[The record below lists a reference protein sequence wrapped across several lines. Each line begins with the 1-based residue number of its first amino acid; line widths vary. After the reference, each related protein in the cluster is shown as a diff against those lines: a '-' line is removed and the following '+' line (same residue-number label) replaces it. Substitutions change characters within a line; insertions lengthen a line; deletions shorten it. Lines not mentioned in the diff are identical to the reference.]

1 MIGTYDVSAS
11 TFQVGYEP
19 WRAVDLSFGITEWAI
34 TSANVSTGNIWWWVK
49 LPVARSVAQV
59 QVTRR
64 LTSPAYAYL
73 QNFNFQASNNGTN
86 WTNLIT
92 NITDLSNVANPGGI
106 LRLNIND
113 PTYTEYS
120 YYRVYQASP
129 STSGTSG
136 MYFFQLY
143 GWMQTPRV
151 LTGPT
156 GPTGPQGISG
166 TAENTG
172 ATGPTGPTFSGGTVS
187 SLTVAGPT
195 QLQQIGEVINS
206 LTGAT
211 GTVTH
216 DWSSGAIFYHSS
228 IAANFTANITNLPT
242 TALRTYTVTLILEQG
257 SSAYYSNVLQI
268 AGSAQTINWANNATP
283 VPGAN
288 KKEIQTYTLINKS
301 ATSTPSWVVFGDY
314 GTYG

>member
-1 MIGTYDVSAS
+1 MAGS
-11 TFQVGYEP
+11 
-19 WRAVDLSFGITEWAI
+19 
-34 TSANVSTGNIWWWVK
+34 
-49 LPVARSVAQV
+49 
-59 QVTRR
+59 
-64 LTSPAYAYL
+64 
-73 QNFNFQASNNGTN
+73 
-86 WTNLIT
+86 
-92 NITDLSNVANPGGI
+92 
-106 LRLNIND
+106 
-113 PTYTEYS
+113 
-120 YYRVYQASP
+120 
-129 STSGTSG
+129 
-136 MYFFQLY
+136 
-143 GWMQTPRV
+143 

-156 GPTGPQGISG
+156 GPQAPTQTLNYNVTEGTSVTLSASGSPQTVMTSNSITTKGGPVQIIVTGDANPLTAGTWGILQLYRGSNTSG
-166 TAENTG
+166 TAIGGKVHYESSAGNENVPYSLTFIDNVSAGTYTYTLGLNSSSGGQTQFGESTG
-172 ATGPTGPTFSGGTVS
+172 PLMTLIELASAVGHTGPTGPTFSGGTVS

-257 SSAYYSNVLQI
+257 SPAYYSNALQI

-301 ATSTPSWVVFGDY
+301 TTSTPSWVVFGDY